1 MKPEA
6 FLNVM
11 ARIAGF
17 WFTLIGFGFGAWS
30 LYFVLHPDDPRRITP
45 DGSDG
50 LVMNTQV
57 TVIAVLIGA
66 ALLSVRTYRPDLG
79 DSRSLCG
86 ANGPARAARGPLRM
100 GGGGGRGV
108 LVVEKGD
115 EAALGEAPS
124 G

>member
-79 DSRSLCG
+79 DSAFSRRDGTPRDGRKGRSWWT
-86 ANGPARAARGPLRM
+86 
-100 GGGGGRGV
+100 
-108 LVVEKGD
+108 
-115 EAALGEAPS
+115 GEPRP
-124 G
+124 